1 MKVAIIGSGIA
12 GISLAY
18 FLAERGV
25 DVVVF
30 EKKYPLYGASGRN
43 SGGITLQFANPEF
56 VDLAKE
62 SLKIY
67 DRVQSEVGFNFLY
80 RHDGYIK
87 VARSQDDLDK
97 LEREVKVTKARGV
110 KAKMLEPEDVK
121 EFVPD
126 FNPDAIVGA
135 SYSEGGVIFP
145 WPVIWGFA
153 KGCREMG
160 VEIRKMSEVGEVV
173 VEKGFVKGVKANGE
187 VYKADFVVNAAGAW
201 SNEVSKL
208 AGVELNNRVI
218 KEEICVSESLKPYL
232 DPYILDVSTGVYLSQ
247 SVRGEIVGGIVGRE
261 VEKPETSSSFEFL
274 TKYAKR
280 ASELIPKLKSLTIL
294 RQWAGVYDVARDEMP
309 VVGLTS
315 VNGFLQFNGLGKYG
329 MCLAP
334 ALAKELAILI
344 IRGDNRKI
352 EKYSPLRLK
361 IAH

>member
-1 MKVAIIGSGIA
+1 MRVAIIGSGIA

-18 FLAERGV
+18 FLARSGI

-30 EKKYPLYGASGRN
+30 EKRYPLYGASGRS
-43 SGGITLQFANPEF
+43 SGGITLQFDKPEF

-87 VARSQDDLDK
+87 VARNREDLEK
-97 LEREVKVTKARGV
+97 LEKEVRVTKTKGV
-110 KAKMLEPEDVK
+110 KAKIIEPEDVK

-126 FNPDAIVGA
+126 FNPDAIEGA

-153 KGCREMG
+153 KGCKEMG
-160 VEIRKMSEVGEVV
+160 VEIKKMSEVSEIII
-173 VEKGFVKGVKANGE
+173 EKGFVKGVKVNGE
-187 VYKADFVVNAAGAW
+187 VYKADYVVNAAGAW
-201 SNEVSKL
+201 SNEVSSL
-208 AGVELNNRVI
+208 AGVGLDNRII
-218 KEEICVSESLKPYL
+218 KEEVCVSESLKPYL

-247 SVRGEIVGGIVGRE
+247 SVRGEIVGGILGSE
-261 VEKPETSSSFEFL
+261 VEKPETSSTFEFL

-280 ASELIPKLKSLTIL
+280 ASELIPKLKGLTIL
-294 RQWAGVYDVARDEMP
+294 RQWAGVYDVAKDEIP

-315 VNGFLQFNGLGKYG
+315 VSGFIQFNGLGKFG
-329 MCLAP
+329 MCIAP

-344 IRGDNRKI
+344 IRGENRKI
-352 EKYSPLRLK
+352 EKFSPLRLK
-361 IAH
+361 IHH